1 MILQNHSK
9 IKLTESFLN
18 KHQKLIDIF
27 KRNNLTLEISEDLDS
42 LKTIIT
48 SLSKEE
54 YPYDFDEF
62 FLKENAINSKI
73 YFYLN
78 LKYNNEVVATYS
90 ARNLGV
96 YKFFD
101 LLKRKFTTSK
111 FKNDFSKN
119 FFVYSPFYSSCQWV
133 KPSYREKHLGI
144 ALDNLKKNI
153 VFDLLDSDIN
163 YCIHKDSL
171 KDYHLNKLKYSSSEW
186 LMNVPQGNVGGAG
199 SNEDKIYN
207 LAWEFKSDWQNKHNE
222 LQNLYENY

>member
-18 KHQKLIDIF
+18 KHQKLIDVF
-27 KRNNLTLEISEDLDS
+27 EKNNLTLEISENLDS

-78 LKYNNEVVATYS
+78 LKLNNEVVATYS
-90 ARNLGV
+90 ARNIGV

-101 LLKRKFTTSK
+101 LVKRKFTTNN
-111 FKNDFSKN
+111 FKNNFSEN

-133 KPSYREKHLGI
+133 KSSYREKHLGI
-144 ALDNLKKNI
+144 VLDNLKKNI
-153 VFDLLDSDIN
+153 IFDLLDSDMN
-163 YCIHKDSL
+163 YCIHKESL
-171 KDYHLNKLKYSSSEW
+171 EDYHLKKLKYSSSEW
-186 LMNVPQGNVGGAG
+186 LMTVPKGNVGGAG
-199 SNEDKIYN
+199 SNEDKVYN
-207 LAWEFKSDWQNKHNE
+207 LAWEFKKDWQNKHIE
-222 LQNLYENY
+222 LQKMYENY